1 MLFEVRNASKTI
13 HRECI
18 LNSIDFKIRSGEV
31 VGLQGVNGS
40 GKTMIMRMLCGLIY
54 PTTGEIAFDGKR
66 LGKEIDF
73 PPSVGLLLE
82 SPAFLEYESGAAN
95 LELLGSIKGN
105 VAHDDIERTM
115 LRVGLDPKLRRVYGK
130 YSLGMKQRLG
140 IAAALMERPDLIV
153 LDEPTNALDESGV
166 EMLAQIVDEERERG
180 AALLLSS
187 HDGIFLRSICTSVY
201 TVASGTLVKDGKGC

>member
-1 MLFEVRNASKTI
+1 MLVEVRNASKTI

-18 LNSIDFKIRSGEV
+18 GNNIDFEIRSWEV

-82 SPAFLEYESGAAN
+82 SPAFLEYESGAVN

-105 VAHDDIERTM
+105 VAHDDVERVM
-115 LRVGLDPKLRRVYGK
+115 RRVGLDPKLKRAYGK

-140 IAAALMERPDLIV
+140 IAAALLERPDLIV

-166 EMLAQIVDEERERG
+166 AMLAQIVDEEKKRG
-180 AALLLSS
+180 AALLVSS
-187 HDGIFLRSICTSVY
+187 HDGIFLHSICTSVY